1 MTTTTEATIA
11 PAPTPAA
18 PDRINP
24 AAEAWAA
31 FQKDTATH
39 QLTVLHE
46 DGLYRHLRMAAH
58 GTGWGSWDIIT
69 WPGHL
74 ATSGDISDGLT
85 FSRENDMIA
94 DFFGKM
100 RGDRPYYSDEAPS
113 IDFRYWA
120 EKLQG
125 DQRDTVRG
133 YVHGDFVEYV
143 KETLTQRLEAGYDSR
158 LTQQLVDELLAEVEA
173 LDEYEEAARE
183 WLRDHEGEL
192 PDHWEND
199 FKDYTFHFRVACY
212 AVNAAVQAY
221 LARTAAPA
229 APAAP

>member
-1 MTTTTEATIA
+1 MTTTTETTPTAA
-11 PAPTPAA
+11 PAPAA
-18 PDRINP
+18 PERINP

-46 DGLYRHLRMAAH
+46 DGLYRHLRMSAP
-58 GTGWGSWDIIT
+58 GTRWGSWDIIT

-74 ATSGDISDGLT
+74 ATSGDSSDGLT

-100 RGDRPYYSDEAPS
+100 RGGRPYYSDGAPS

-125 DQRDTVRG
+125 NQRDTVRG

-143 KETLTQRLEAGYDSR
+143 KETLTERVANAR
-158 LTQQLVDELLAEVEA
+158 MTQQLADELIAEVND

-221 LARTAAPA
+221 LARTAPETPA
-229 APAAP
+229 SEK